1 MRRTRHTE
9 DPVSIAYDIQGS
21 GPLVVFLHGIGGNRA
36 NWEGQLAHFS
46 AWFCAVAWD
55 ARGYGGSDD
64 SPQTLK
70 FSDYADD
77 LVRLLDHLN
86 AERAHLVGLS
96 MGGMIIQDFYGR
108 YPDRVATLALVGT
121 SAGFGSVSEDARR
134 DFLARRLD
142 PLDRGLRPADIAP
155 GVVDVLVSKKA
166 SAAVREHVCASMT
179 ALRVESYKQAL
190 HAIIT
195 TDFRAVLP
203 RINVPTLVIVGAED
217 IVTPPS
223 DSELLAKNVP
233 GASLVTIPAAGHLT
247 NLESS
252 DAFNAA
258 LEAFVSRHAQRAS
271 VLAALPSGCP

>member
-1 MRRTRHTE
+1 MRLTRRTE
-9 DPVSIAYDIQGS
+9 GSVSIAYDIEGS
-21 GPLVVFLHGIGGNRA
+21 GPLVVFLHGIGGNRS
-36 NWEGQLAHFS
+36 NWEGQLAHFGMR
-46 AWFCAVAWD
+46 FCAVAWD

-64 SPQTLK
+64 PPQTLT

-96 MGGMIIQDFYGR
+96 MGGMIGQDFYGR
-108 YPDRVATLALVGT
+108 YPDRVATLALVDT
-121 SAGFGSVSEDARR
+121 SAGFGSASENARR

-142 PLDRGLRPADIAP
+142 PLERGLRPADIAP

-166 SAAVREHVCASMT
+166 TATVRERMRASMA

-190 HAIIT
+190 HATVT
-195 TDFRAVLP
+195 TDFRTVLP
-203 RINVPTLVIVGAED
+203 RVNVPTLVIVGAED

-223 DSELLAKNVP
+223 DSDFLAKTIP
-233 GASLVTIPAAGHLT
+233 DASLVTIPGAGHLT
-247 NLESS
+247 NLESP

-258 LEAFVSRHAQRAS
+258 LEAFLCRHARRAS
-271 VLAALPSGCP
+271 VVAAP

>member
-9 DPVSIAYDIQGS
+9 GPVSIAYDIEGS
-21 GPLVVFLHGIGGNRA
+21 GPLVVFLHGIGGNRT
-36 NWEGQLAHFS
+36 NWEGQLAHFG
-46 AWFCAVAWD
+46 AQFCAVAWD

-64 SPQTLK
+64 PPQTLT

-77 LVRLLDHLN
+77 LVRLLDHLH

-108 YPDRVATLALVGT
+108 YPERVATLALVDT
-121 SAGFGSVSEDARR
+121 SAGFGSVSEGARR

-142 PLDRGLRPADIAP
+142 PLERGLRPADIAP

-166 SAAVREHVCASMT
+166 SAAVRERMRASMA

-203 RINVPTLVIVGAED
+203 RIGVPTLVIVGAED
-217 IVTPPS
+217 IVTPPT

-247 NLESS
+247 NLESP

-258 LEAFVSRHAQRAS
+258 LEAFLSRHAQRAS
-271 VLAALPSGCP
+271 VSAAP